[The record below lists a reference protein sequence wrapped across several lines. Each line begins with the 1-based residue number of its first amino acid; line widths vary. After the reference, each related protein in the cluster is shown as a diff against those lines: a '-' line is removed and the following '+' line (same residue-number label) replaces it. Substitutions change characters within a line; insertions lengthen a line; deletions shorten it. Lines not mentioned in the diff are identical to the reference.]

1 MQDCFPDHLI
11 SAAQSG
17 DAAALDRLVRH
28 IQTRVFRLARRFLY
42 DPDLAADA
50 TQEILIRV
58 ITKLG
63 SFNGESRFETW
74 VYRVAVNAL
83 LNARK
88 AQNTMAFASFGE
100 DLLDGL
106 VDDTARAP
114 EDHVMLNELR
124 IHCTMAMMLCLAP
137 PARMAYVLGDIL
149 ELEQGEAAKILDIS
163 PAAYRKRLSR
173 ARAEVVEFTT
183 RTCGLANAAAPCSCP
198 RRLPAALKCGRLPDS
213 PSPDLADAPSYTD
226 VAARKSE
233 RQAAEQLVSALQR
246 ATGSLRPTRDVAAV
260 AMRLV
265 APPD

>member
-1 MQDCFPDHLI
+1 MNDCFPDHLI
-11 SAAQSG
+11 SAAQAG

-28 IQTRVFRLARRFLY
+28 IQARVFRLARRFLY

-88 AQNTMAFASFGE
+88 AQSAMTFASFGE

-106 VDDTARAP
+106 VDDAARAP

-149 ELEQGEAAKILDIS
+149 ELDHGEAAGILDIS
-163 PAAYRKRLSR
+163 PATYRKRLSR
-173 ARAEVVEFTT
+173 ARTQVVDFTT
-183 RTCGLANAAAPCSCP
+183 RTCGLANRSAPCSCP
-198 RRLPAALKCGRLPDS
+198 RRLPAALRSGRLPDG
-213 PSPDLADAPSYTD
+213 PSPDLADAPGYAE
-226 VAARKSE
+226 VAAHRSD
-233 RQAAEQLVSALQR
+233 RQAAEKLVSALQR